1 MAHGIEDIQ
10 PGWKVFAGSDEL
22 GAVKEIGEDE
32 LLVAKGL
39 LNRHEYHVP
48 ADLVED
54 ANEGIVD
61 LSVDRAAVEALQE

>member
-10 PGWKVFAGSDEL
+10 PGWKVFAGSEEL
-22 GAVKEIGEDE
+22 GSVKEVGQDE
-32 LLVAKGL
+32 LLVSKGL
-39 LNRHEYHVP
+39 INRREYHVP

-61 LSVDRAAVEALQE
+61 LTVDRASVEALQE

>member
-10 PGWKVFAGSDEL
+10 PGWKVFAGPEEL
-22 GAVKEIGEDE
+22 GSVREVGEEEI
-32 LLVAKGL
+32 LVTKGL
-39 LNRHEYHVP
+39 LNRREYHVP

>member
-10 PGWKVFAGSDEL
+10 PGWKVFAGSDEV
-22 GAVKEIGEDE
+22 GSVKEVGEEE
-32 LLVAKGL
+32 LLVSKGL
-39 LNRHEYHVP
+39 INRHEYHVP

-61 LSVDRAAVEALQE
+61 LKVDLAAVQALQE